1 LPNLLAKVVEPQV
14 GAVGSPVEHSGVQAA
29 RKVWGLVDHRA
40 RRPLKACV
48 DCPRRSSVMLRAT
61 MQRPLWMPSIRLIVK
76 EIGPKD
82 FGITRT
88 VRFRYLQVSLG

>member
-1 LPNLLAKVVEPQV
+1 
-14 GAVGSPVEHSGVQAA
+14 
-29 RKVWGLVDHRA
+29 
-40 RRPLKACV
+40 
-48 DCPRRSSVMLRAT
+48 
-61 MQRPLWMPSIRLIVK
+61 VK